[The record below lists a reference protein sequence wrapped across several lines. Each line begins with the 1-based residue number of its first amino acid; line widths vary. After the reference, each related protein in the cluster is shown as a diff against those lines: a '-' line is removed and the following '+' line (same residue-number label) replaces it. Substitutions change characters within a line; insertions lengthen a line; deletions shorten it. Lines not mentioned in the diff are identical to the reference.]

1 MFGILFDDVGNP
13 KLTTQALELTS
24 QLKNIVDSLKTPQND
39 VQGMLS
45 EIGTITQGNKLIAD
59 LMQVGQQVGGVSLQI
74 DDNPAIPLA
83 NPRKKTDQHYN
94 FQQNNTKGKRQKDN
108 IAAVEIVRQ
117 FNAGELTLSSITDEQ
132 KDILGRY
139 TGNGG
144 NLLDVETGMRG
155 SDYEYYTPKPIAAG
169 IWDVLNEN
177 GFGGGKVLDPCAGVG
192 IFGATAPLTA
202 AVDAVELDKTSGTI
216 NKLINESDSYNVRV
230 SNFESIAART
240 PDESYDAIVAN
251 VPFGS
256 NRGRNFKYDPKYQKA
271 SLEYY
276 FIMRSLE
283 KLKGGGLAAF
293 LVPDRCVTG
302 KSGKERALRQ
312 DSSLLAEFLGAY
324 RLPNAI
330 FGAAAADTIT
340 CVMFYR
346 KFSKPA
352 LEKVSD
358 LYSGG
363 EAATLSDAQVLWDSF
378 VEGKYF
384 ETSEGK
390 KRVLGDEFIA
400 KAEGDMYSRD
410 QLTTS
415 EDIATIAKKM
425 LVHKLPKSRIDWTLL
440 EATEAL
446 PIEYNEGDTITQRGQ
461 TLQLVNGNWVV
472 LNPSPESNA
481 KIDLL
486 ADAKDPYSAFIS
498 NITIDQ
504 VDDLADHMK
513 KMSMALDMPPWMG
526 KMRVALAGNKSLGQR
541 KQLYK
546 PILIGM
552 CIKQIIDEE
561 GIDSG
566 TNFKEKYQDLS
577 SEMERYASDLNKV
590 KGVDGDAKLAVLEYK
605 KHYKKATG
613 FSPIW
618 LGEIRQET
626 QLEMTPDASLDGVI
640 YKNKSHWFTVED
652 ARASL
657 GPDFDPFKDQEYC
670 LSDDG
675 AKVCRADDYYVG
687 NFSDFLKR
695 IDSAIEN
702 APNDAV
708 KNKLMAQK
716 AAASERVTKIDVSE
730 MHFNLFSPYVTIE
743 EKAEFLRRSVHKS
756 ARVNDVDGVK
766 TITFNVTAGEKDKN
780 NRSKYIG
787 RLETYLKSG
796 NVSLQ
801 GIKIEGVS
809 EAKQLEEL
817 RSFINK
823 TNDKFNNYVRSNT
836 RITGRLE
843 STANDPKN
851 MRFKQYEDTKDLIVQ
866 GMNPELKLHTYQRS
880 FVRQMA
886 RDFSGINGF
895 DVGLGKTFTALA
907 SVQYVQSI
915 GVKKRTMFVLPS
927 SVLSNW
933 RKEAMRAYKSIDDCL
948 FVGLRENK
956 DGNLTANSK
965 FYDEDLMS
973 IISNKPNKIFISF
986 EAFERIKLKDET
998 IAHFET
1004 HIRSVDSSFV
1014 EDESKK
1020 NEEKTQAKLEG
1031 LTAVLSEKTGAAPYL
1046 EQLGIDSIVIDEAH
1060 AYKNSSAVR
1069 EFKGGKY
1076 LSTSGMSGRG
1086 IDAQCKAW
1094 FIRGMSDRKDGV
1106 LLLTATPITNSPL
1119 EVYSMMSLAVGHE
1132 RVNSLAM
1139 GVSGADDFMNAVC
1152 VMEDEEEESID
1163 GQMSNKRVFKGLSN
1177 PGMLRN
1183 LISDV
1188 ATVKT
1193 ADDVGAQIVVPDEET
1208 EETSVTLDQ
1217 YSTNKL
1223 AIYKGAYRHAMDLI
1237 RDRALPFGPNAA
1249 SYDYVKKQFGESDD
1263 VIAHPFNLINKM
1275 TMLIA
1280 DPDLDMQYTK
1290 YVVGKDQKE
1299 ALDKVLS
1306 AWNAK
1311 KPKEDKGRTSPHT
1324 QESDYSLKIK
1334 KNKETR
1340 VETAVYTIQ
1349 VRAWADNEN
1358 VYIDST
1364 DWKTQ
1369 EAFEVL
1375 AEKHGLGLDCIMSPK
1390 MAAMIENLK
1399 RENAHVRGVNA
1410 SGEKA
1415 PYAKQIIFCDIL
1427 GVHNKMRK
1435 LITKHLGI
1443 SNSQIAIVT
1452 GQRNNDAA
1460 DILDVQNNFN
1470 DYGDDNYRII
1480 IANKKAEVGINLQVG
1495 TQAIHHYTIGW
1506 TPDSLQ
1512 QRNGRGVRQGNKTE
1526 KVTVYHYDAQGT
1538 FDSAKRTLVN
1548 NKADWIGELMEGQ
1561 GAESIKIVGGMS
1573 TEQIRALAEF
1583 AGGDDLEA
1591 VQAEIARAEKMR
1603 NEKENVERQK
1613 SLLETAQQQQ
1623 EFLDSNKQFSGWVVR
1638 EYDALVQLA
1647 SSVGKL
1653 ERLIGK
1659 EDDLRADLAEATNS
1673 SKAKDTQAKLTTIE
1687 RAKIKLPAEMK
1698 QVNKLISRIAGAVDA
1713 IEVSYGYDRIVEGK
1727 AEHVINKKFRERV
1740 EKPQSKSVFS
1750 DSIYDYDD
1758 RIRYG
1763 LRHKEAKDV
1772 NGSELHNEWSF
1783 EVESATGLIRETVKQ
1798 FKERAQTDNAISD
1811 RVIDDFVGENRSGY
1825 ASPSGVM
1832 FSKSCFLV
1840 KNNDPKEA
1848 VYYFTGVD
1856 PKSEGWGRRIIGLI
1870 GNTRKDSEYN
1880 YDFVDKPEYTVAYPD
1895 SELYTQCC
1903 ITLAEYEDSLV
1914 GVADG
1919 KEANSFSEAMPDV
1932 LKYRKGTIEVAYE
1945 YSKNYLSGHYYPY
1958 IESSAIENPSDFQK
1972 AVIQQQ
1978 SEVILRHAK
1987 SYFYVSAENEHLITQ
2002 TKPNLGSRLAAIRD
2016 FCLAQNVK
2024 ALVSDIPVTF
2034 NLASSLR
2041 NYIDGSNAK
2050 DKLIKF
2056 VQNADYQTVAEFR
2069 EALAQAVCNEFTPFI
2084 SDIEPEVSIM
2094 LDVVDRV
2101 YELSMAYREKQ
2112 AAILEIEKAA
2122 KAKAEQENPALEPE
2136 PVQPIEVTIHEAD
2149 IEPGTTPKTAIVRVE
2164 TNGFNTLP
2172 FREKFREYS
2181 DEIQNETK
2189 YEKPLHWFKY
2199 NKNKFSGASACW
2211 NKDLKQWEIP
2221 YGAWQL
2227 FEQRDSDLT
2236 DACTFTVIYGGIEN

>member
-24 QLKNIVDSLKTPQND
+24 QLKDILDSLKTPQNS
-39 VQGMLS
+39 VEGMLS
-45 EIGTITQGNKLIAD
+45 EISTITQGNKLIAD
-59 LMQVGQQVGGVSLQI
+59 LKQVGDNIGGVSLQI
-74 DDNPAIPLA
+74 NDDPAIPLS
-83 NPRKKTDQHYN
+83 NPRKKTDQFYN

-117 FNAGELTLSSITDEQ
+117 YNEGTLKLNDLTDEQ
-132 KDILGRY
+132 KEVLGRY

-169 IWDVLNEN
+169 IWDVLNDS

-192 IFGATAPLTA
+192 IFGATAPLNA

-230 SNFESIAART
+230 SNFESVAART

-283 KLKGGGLAAF
+283 KLKGGGMAAF
-293 LVPDRCVTG
+293 LVPDRCMTG
-302 KSGKERALRQ
+302 KSAKERALRQ
-312 DSSLLAEFLGAY
+312 DSSLLGEFLGAY
-324 RLPNAI
+324 RLPNLV

-346 KFSKPA
+346 KHGKAA
-352 LEKVSD
+352 LEKVND
-358 LYSGG
+358 LYAGG
-363 EAATLSDAQVLWDSF
+363 EANTLSEAKVLWESF
-378 VEGKYF
+378 VDGKYF

-390 KRVLGDEFIA
+390 KRILGDEFIKA
-400 KAEGDMYSRD
+400 AEGDLYGRD
-410 QLTTS
+410 QLTTK

-425 LVHKLPKSRIDWTLL
+425 LMHKLPKSRIDWASL
-440 EATEAL
+440 EATEAM
-446 PIEYNEGDTITQRGQ
+446 PISYNEGDTITQRGQ

-472 LNPSPESNA
+472 LNPSPENTA
-481 KIDLL
+481 KLDLL
-486 ADAKDPYSAFIS
+486 ADAQDPYSAFVS
-498 NITIDQ
+498 NITVDQ
-504 VDDLADHMK
+504 VDELAEYMK

-526 KMRVALAGNKSLGQR
+526 KMRVALAGAKTQDQR
-541 KQLYK
+541 KQVYK

-552 CIKQIIDEE
+552 CVKQIIDEE
-561 GIDSG
+561 GIESG
-566 TNFKEKYQDLS
+566 INFKEKYQDLS
-577 SEMERYASDLNKV
+577 GAMERFSSDLNKV
-590 KGVDGDAKLAVLEYK
+590 KGVDGEAKLAVLEYK

-613 FSPIW
+613 FSSIW
-618 LGEIRQET
+618 EGVIRQET
-626 QLEMTPDASLDGVI
+626 EITMTPDASLDGVI
-640 YKNKSHWFTVED
+640 YVNKSPWFTVEQ

-657 GPDFDPFKDQEYC
+657 GPDFDPFKDPEYC
-670 LSDDG
+670 VSDDG
-675 AKVCRADDYYVG
+675 NKICRSDDYYVG
-687 NFSDFLKR
+687 NMADFLKR
-695 IDSAIEN
+695 IDPAIEN
-702 APNDAV
+702 APNDAIR
-708 KNKLMAQK
+708 NKLLAQK
-716 AAASERVTKIDVSE
+716 KAAFDRVTKINVDE

-743 EKAEFLRRSVHKS
+743 EKAEFLRRSIHKS
-756 ARVNDVDGVK
+756 ARVVDVDGKK
-766 TITFNVTAGEKDKN
+766 TISFNVTASEKDKN
-780 NRSKYIG
+780 NRNKYIG

-809 EAKQLEEL
+809 EEKQLEEL

-823 TNDKFNNYVRSNT
+823 TNDKFNNYIRSNT

-851 MRFKQYEDTKDLIVQ
+851 MRFKQFEDTKELIVQ
-866 GMNPELKLHTYQRS
+866 GMNPELKLHTYQRA
-880 FVRQMA
+880 FVRQMS

-915 GVKKRTMFVLPS
+915 GVKKRTMFVLPG

-933 RKEAMRAYKSIDDCL
+933 RKEAMRAYQSIDDCL
-948 FVGLRENK
+948 FVGLREN
-956 DGNLTANSK
+956 DSGVLVANSK

-986 EAFERIKLKDET
+986 EAFERIKLKAET
-998 IAHFET
+998 IEHFEN
-1004 HIRSVDSSFV
+1004 HIRSVDSSFM
-1014 EDESKK
+1014 EDDSRK
-1020 NEEKTQAKLEG
+1020 NEEKTQSKLEG

-1076 LSTSGMSGRG
+1076 LSTAGMSGRG

-1152 VMEDEEEESID
+1152 VMEDEQEESID

-1177 PGMLRN
+1177 PAMLRS

-1193 ADDVGAQIVVPDEET
+1193 AEDVGAQIIVPEEDAQ
-1208 EETSVTLDQ
+1208 EISVTLDD
-1217 YSTNKL
+1217 YSKNKL
-1223 AIYKGAYRHAMDLI
+1223 NTYKDAYRYAMDLI
-1237 RDRALPFGPNAA
+1237 RDRALPFGPGAA
-1249 SYDYVKKQFGESDD
+1249 AYDYVKKQFGENDD

-1290 YVVGKDQKE
+1290 YVVGRDQKE
-1299 ALDKVLS
+1299 ALEAVLS

-1311 KPKEDKGRTSPHT
+1311 KPKEDRGRTSPHT

-1334 KNKETR
+1334 KNKDTGE
-1340 VETAVYTIQ
+1340 ETAIYTIQ
-1349 VRAWADNEN
+1349 VRAWADTSN
-1358 VYIDST
+1358 VYLDST

-1375 AEKHGLGLDCIMSPK
+1375 AEKHGLGLDCVMSPK
-1390 MAAMIENLK
+1390 MAAMIDNLK

-1410 SGEKA
+1410 QGEKA
-1415 PYAKQIIFCDIL
+1415 PYAKQIVFCDIL
-1427 GVHNKMRK
+1427 GIHNKMRK
-1435 LITKHLGI
+1435 LIAKHLGV
-1443 SNSQIAIVT
+1443 SASQIAIVT

-1460 DILDVQNNFN
+1460 QILEVQNNFN
-1470 DYGDDNYRII
+1470 EYGEDNYRII
-1480 IANKKAEVGINLQVG
+1480 IANKKAEVGINLQIG

-1548 NKADWIGELMEGQ
+1548 NKADWIGELMDGQ

-1573 TEQIRALAEF
+1573 NEQIRALAEF
-1583 AGGDDLEA
+1583 AGGDAMEA
-1591 VQAEIARAEKMR
+1591 MQAEIARNEKMR
-1603 NEKENVERQK
+1603 HEKENIERQK
-1613 SLLETAQQQQ
+1613 SLLETAKQQQD
-1623 EFLDSNKQFSGWVVR
+1623 FLDSNKDFLGWVKR
-1638 EYDALVQLA
+1638 DYDALIQMA

-1659 EDDLRADLAEATNS
+1659 EEDLRADLAEAS
-1673 SKAKDTQAKLTTIE
+1673 ASGGSVKDTQIKLSTIE
-1687 RAKIKLPAEMK
+1687 RSKLKLESEMK
-1698 QVNKLISRIAGAVDA
+1698 QVEKLIKRISGAVNA
-1713 IEVSYGYDRIVEGK
+1713 VKSSYNYDEIIEGK
-1727 AEHVINKKFRERV
+1727 AEYVVNKKFRERV
-1740 EKPQSKSVFS
+1740 EKPQSKSTFS

-1758 RIRYG
+1758 GARYN
-1763 LRHKEAKDV
+1763 LKLKDKDQIE
-1772 NGSELHNEWSF
+1772 GTELHNEWAF
-1783 EVESATGLIRETVKQ
+1783 EVESAAGLIRETVKQ
-1798 FKERAQTDNAISD
+1798 FKERAKVDNSINE
-1811 RVIDDFVGENRSGY
+1811 RVIDDFIGDDRSGY
-1825 ASPSGVM
+1825 SSPAGVM

-1840 KNNDPKEA
+1840 KNNDPKQA

-1856 PKSEGWGRRIIGLI
+1856 PQVESWGKRLIGLV
-1870 GNTRKDSEYN
+1870 GGTRKESEYN
-1880 YDFVDKPEYTVAYPD
+1880 YDFVDLPEYTVAYPD
-1895 SELYTQCC
+1895 SALYTECC
-1903 ITLAEYEDSLV
+1903 IALAEYEDSQV
-1914 GVADG
+1914 GVAED
-1919 KEANSFSEAMPDV
+1919 KEGNSFSTAMPDV
-1932 LKYRKGTIEVAYE
+1932 LKYRKGTIEVAFE
-1945 YSKNYLSGHYYPY
+1945 YSNNYLMGHYYPY
-1958 IESSAIENPSDFQK
+1958 VVNTWSNADELSDFKK
-1972 AVIQQQ
+1972 AVAKQQ
-1978 SEVILRHAK
+1978 SEIVLRHTR
-1987 SYFYVSAENEHLITQ
+1987 YHFYVAVENEHLITK
-2002 TKPNLGSRLAAIRD
+2002 TKPNMSGQVDAIRD
-2016 FCLAQNVK
+2016 FCLAQNMK
-2024 ALVSDIPVTF
+2024 ARVADIPVYMR
-2034 NLASSLR
+2034 LSIELR
-2041 NYIDGSNAK
+2041 NYIDSSETVKARLKNA
-2050 DKLIKF
+2050 I
-2056 VQNADYQTVAEFR
+2056 QAADFQTVAEFR
-2069 EALAQAVCNEFTPFI
+2069 EALSKAVCNEFTPFI
-2084 SDIEPEVSIM
+2084 SDMEPEVSIM
-2094 LDVVDRV
+2094 MDTLDRV
-2101 YELSMAYREKQ
+2101 YELATAYRDKQ
-2112 AAILEIEKAA
+2112 DAILVIEKAA
-2122 KAKAEQENPALEPE
+2122 QAKAQQEQPGQEPE
-2136 PVQPIEVTIHEAD
+2136 PIDVTIHEAD
-2149 IEPGTTPKTAIVRVE
+2149 IEPGSIPKTAIVRVE

-2172 FREKFREYS
+2172 YREKFREYS
-2181 DEIQNETK
+2181 DEIQNEIT
-2189 YEKPLHWFKY
+2189 YQKPDHWSKY
-2199 NKNKFSGASACW
+2199 NKRFSNASACW
-2211 NKDLKQWEIP
+2211 NKPLKQWEIP

-2236 DACTFTVIYGGIEN
+2236 DVCTITVIYGGV